1 MKEEKR
7 LLKELIKAIEMRDEP
22 YKGHIRAK
30 LDRIQFPN
38 ITKVY
43 TGVDK

>member
-22 YKGHIRAK
+22 YKGHIKAK

-38 ITKVY
+38 ITKAY
-43 TGVDK
+43 TGVDR

>member
-1 MKEEKR
+1 MEEKER
-7 LLKELIKAIEMRDEP
+7 LLRELIKAIEMRDEP

-38 ITKVY
+38 ITKAY
-43 TGVDK
+43 TGADK